1 MTEFYYQQRF
11 NSADGGEAVS
21 VRDYLMGEGAFSDKI
36 WDVVRDLQLEHL
48 LDRSLIMLS
57 NGETRRLMFA
67 SALVK
72 EPRLLLL
79 DAPFTGLDV
88 ATRPYFHQLI
98 NGWALSGINIIMR
111 SEERRVGKE
120 WDIKFRYRWS
130 RLH

>member
-1 MTEFYYQQRF
+1 
-11 NSADGGEAVS
+11 
-21 VRDYLMGEGAFSDKI
+21 
-36 WDVVRDLQLEHL
+36 
-48 LDRSLIMLS
+48 
-57 NGETRRLMFA
+57 MFA

-98 NGWALSGINIIMR
+98 NGLALSGITIIMATTENEIPACVTHVARLESGILTGTWDREEFERYRDAERVNAQQYRPLAQEPLLR

-120 WDIKFRYRWS
+120 GGS
-130 RLH
+130 

>member
-1 MTEFYYQQRF
+1 M
-11 NSADGGEAVS
+11 D
-21 VRDYLMGEGAFSDKI
+21 EGAFSDKI
-36 WDVVRDLQLEHL
+36 WDFVRDLQLEHL

-98 NGWALSGINIIMR
+98 NGLALSGITIIMATTENEIPACVTHVAR
-111 SEERRVGKE
+111 QIGRASCRERVCQ
-120 WDIKFRYRWS
+120 YV
-130 RLH
+130 

>member
-1 MTEFYYQQRF
+1 M
-11 NSADGGEAVS
+11 D
-21 VRDYLMGEGAFSDKI
+21 EGAFSDKI
-36 WDVVRDLQLEHL
+36 WDFVRDLQLEHL

-88 ATRPYFHQLI
+88 ATRRFFHQLF
-98 NGWALSGINIIMR
+98 NGLALSGIPLIMAITEIEKPAALPIETCR
-111 SEERRVGKE
+111 KAG
-120 WDIKFRYRWS
+120 I
-130 RLH
+130 